1 MAGKRVLVL
10 SDSDLLFEVIEA
22 NLKQIH
28 VQADRL
34 GTVTKTTPSDGNVEH
49 PCGPGSLQPQ
59 RCLEKAEANDCDLIV
74 VAISSSNR
82 EPLVALFNAAL
93 TEHVGRVPLLII
105 SDRGFDACQ
114 EGRIF
119 HLDFPFD
126 SAELRYK
133 IQALLAC

>member
-28 VQADRL
+28 VQTERL
-34 GTVTKTTPSDGNVEH
+34 GGATKPSNGNAAH
-49 PCGPGSLQPQ
+49 SCGPGSLHPQ
-59 RCLEKAEANDCDLIV
+59 KCLEQATARDCDLIV
-74 VAISSSNR
+74 VAIRSSNG

-105 SDRGFDACQ
+105 SERGFDACQ

-126 SAELRYK
+126 STELRHK
-133 IQALLAC
+133 VRALLAC